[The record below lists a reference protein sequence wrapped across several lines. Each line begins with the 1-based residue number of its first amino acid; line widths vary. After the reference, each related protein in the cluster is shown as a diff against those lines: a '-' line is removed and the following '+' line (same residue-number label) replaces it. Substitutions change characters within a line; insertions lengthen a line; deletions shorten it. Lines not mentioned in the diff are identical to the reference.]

1 MKNIFK
7 YPFYLLDIA
16 GSGKSFSQN
25 PVIGSSRLNTWGLHR
40 WRVRVAAR
48 MAEYRRRRLGQLLA
62 PADREQLASSGYL
75 IKENYLPERA
85 FQDLRSEIYGRP
97 LASRE
102 MRQGQTV
109 TRMIALGPAVLK
121 TMPATKSFLEDS
133 QIREMMHLAAS
144 CGGVPVS
151 MIHVIMVDPGI
162 NISDP
167 QTELHSDTFHPTA
180 KAWFFLH
187 DVGPEDGPFIYVPG
201 SHLLTPERLQ
211 WEYEQSLAARDDPRS
226 HHGYGSFRIT
236 QNELQNFG
244 YVSETVSVKANTL
257 VVADT
262 RGFHGR
268 TPSIKPTMRISLDLY
283 LRRSPFLPWN
293 GFDFSSL
300 PLLKG
305 RSLDL
310 YLAYLDFREQKFG
323 KRSIWRDVGMSP
335 VNAPANI

>member
-7 YPFYLLDIA
+7 YPLYLIDIV

-25 PVIGSSRLNTWGLHR
+25 PVIGNSRLNTWGLHR
-40 WRVRVAAR
+40 WRVQAAAR

-62 PADREQLASSGYL
+62 PIDREQLASRGYL
-75 IKENYLPERA
+75 IKENYLPEQG
-85 FQDLRSEIYGRP
+85 FQSLRSEIYERP

-121 TMPATKSFLEDS
+121 TMPFTNNFLKDN
-133 QIREMMHLAAS
+133 QIQEMMHMAAS
-144 CGGVPVS
+144 YGGVPVS
-151 MIHVIMVDPGI
+151 MIHVIMVNPGI

-201 SHLLTPERLQ
+201 SHLLTAERLQ
-211 WEYEQSLAARDDPRS
+211 WEYEQSLAARDDPRP

-236 QNELQNFG
+236 QTELQKFG
-244 YVSETVSVKANTL
+244 YVPETV
-257 VVADT
+257 
-262 RGFHGR
+262 
-268 TPSIKPTMRISLDLY
+268 
-283 LRRSPFLPWN
+283 
-293 GFDFSSL
+293 
-300 PLLKG
+300 
-305 RSLDL
+305 
-310 YLAYLDFREQKFG
+310 
-323 KRSIWRDVGMSP
+323 
-335 VNAPANI
+335 